1 MGIFKI
7 FSLTAGLA
15 AILFLLMLAMFARLF
30 RVTVSEPGG
39 WFTTPGPDM
48 NVVQWDNALSLAL
61 LCSILA
67 AGAIYA
73 LLHCF
78 FYYKNAI
85 QRHLAQGRLAHA
97 WRLAV
102 KHEEFDAL
110 QGHLEKTVK
119 LPHAELR
126 TSVLGAF
133 GHLRRLA
140 ATAADDKNKALTPDL
155 RIYARQHS
163 QKGLTV
169 LGETVERLV
178 LLERQEVNPTKLR
191 GRLDGIQHN
200 IDSLAHATE
209 AARIQLANLSLGPE
223 HDDQAEEANR
233 SMRQVER
240 VAEELHKFDNAM
252 TSRGEIS

>member
-7 FSLTAGLA
+7 FSLTAALA
-15 AILFLLMLAMFARLF
+15 AILFLLTLTMFARLL
-30 RVTVSEPGG
+30 RVTVPEPGG
-39 WFTTPGPDM
+39 WFTAPGPDIS
-48 NVVQWDNALSLAL
+48 VVPWDNALSLAL
-61 LCSILA
+61 LCSLLG
-67 AGAIYA
+67 AGLIYA
-73 LLHCF
+73 LLHSF
-78 FYYKNAI
+78 FYYRNAI
-85 QRHLAQGRLAHA
+85 ERHLLQGRLAQA

-102 KHEEFDAL
+102 KHEEFTAL
-110 QGHLEKTVK
+110 QGYIEKSVK
-119 LPHAELR
+119 LPRPELR

-140 ATAADDKNKALTPDL
+140 STAADETNKALTPDL

-178 LLERQEVNPTKLR
+178 LLQRQEIDPQKLG
-191 GRLDGIQHN
+191 GRLDGIQQN
-200 IDSLAHATE
+200 IDSLAQATE

-233 SMRQVER
+233 SMRQVEL

-252 TSRGEIS
+252 TSRREIT